1 MHDMEAALVL
11 APTLQSLLSANNEE
25 RRQAELSFQSLVN
38 HSPDRVI
45 DGLMCISADWCID
58 ALARP
63 NGESCC
69 GAPPAVRSLCAVL
82 LRRHLINKWSHLGRE
97 RQAWVKHALV
107 ASFSVQPPIHEAELA
122 AKLGD
127 CAAELATEIA
137 AQVDEEGSALAAW
150 PELIPALLDSLQR
163 SSSSRTACDAV
174 FRLANELDEPSGM
187 MRRAFAEGL
196 REMIV
201 LALKKPLEAG
211 GFLRHA
217 MRALGAVLRFADE
230 STYEDPNGPAD
241 NVGGWSSV
249 HVFVGSGIDAPIA
262 AGALTTGHSAAELLL
277 REGLEACVDLAEAR
291 PKALRHTASALCGCC
306 LFQLVLAPPP
316 TIRALAMELVV
327 TLAEAAPG
335 MMRKCRVGDALP
347 FSVAAVDSCFELLAR
362 RDDDVDVAAYAAAD
376 TEENEL
382 DERSYV
388 ELGADAL
395 DRIANALRP
404 RAVLP
409 RAAERIR
416 GLLAA
421 AAADPERDWPRARA
435 AFAALT
441 QLSESFHELGDSTDT
456 AVPYLV
462 VSPPPIAK
470 KHKKRSSR
478 KSKATGGCASL
489 RRRDLIETILPF
501 ALRYPVAQ
509 VRKEAFD
516 ALAQTAA
523 DHAPLFQLEASDI
536 VLPVI
541 CEAVRT
547 DASARCRAAA
557 CRALYAVLTSSTGAN
572 VSAHLDMLAESLRY
586 AVCDAASPNFVR
598 EFAVA
603 ALAALASAL
612 VESTAEGTHRAHCAT
627 LYRVFAETLKPMV
640 TSRCTQAALRARALE
655 CLALLGSVAGRDVFR
670 TDALFLVEV
679 VASEYFDSE
688 RRRPEDDAERSSALK
703 SVVLVA
709 ACLEADFSPF
719 LHTVVPALLQ
729 AACNDNLNLVHDR
742 SGEDGDLDDV
752 DETFVVRTEALEEQ
766 AMAVQLVTRLADS
779 LGSGFAEYVQ
789 GCLMTLAPLVA
800 NSIGD
805 DVRQHAAVAMP
816 GLVACI
822 AMKEHENAIFA
833 SEGRSCNDPWWW
845 YEPASTR
852 VAAIFAINAL
862 LEAIAEEEE
871 RDPRIAALQALRATI
886 ECASRIVGVYESAQS
901 KETEFG
907 NETTRLEMNGRK
919 TKNLARVETPFE
931 CVPTLYGTPVLAKIL
946 GRLYEALQ
954 ACIQRRAVR
963 LASAKVD
970 VDFDDELAA
979 QELSRRADDEELQYN
994 IAEVLGSLLRTHG
1007 AVGLDVLFS
1016 GNRWIERIRD
1026 MSHPNCLEADRKFAA
1041 FIIAD
1046 LFEFGTSLPRGD
1058 FFATGDPAA
1067 MPVDA
1072 KRNQVI
1078 ANAQCRCTEA
1088 CLMALI
1094 SLAESPPAA
1103 HADEHASAAR
1113 RQAAVYGVGVAAESC
1128 IKAVSPY
1135 APALARMLI
1144 AVMNGHSQSPED
1156 CQDDDDDDDFV
1167 DEDEDIDD
1175 AVLVRDNAAA
1185 SLEKVVRCHA
1195 INLGNAVD
1203 SIWKQWLEY
1212 LPMLGDAEEADKSVR
1227 SLCHSIVSGTT
1238 LPPFDLPT
1246 LLAALGRIASAIMD
1260 GGYSF
1265 TTAKKRPAS
1274 RTVRD
1279 RLALRRRDSKPIG
1292 VIMASAL
1299 GALQARDSQEFQ
1311 AAWASLDSGHQ
1322 HALQVLA
1329 KGQESVSHLSL
1340 NKSCV

>member
-1 MHDMEAALVL
+1 MRDMEAALVL

-82 LRRHLINKWSHLGRE
+82 LRRHLVNKWSHLGLA

-107 ASFSVQPPIHEAELA
+107 ASFSAQPPVHEAELA

-150 PELIPALLDSLQR
+150 PELVPALLDSLLR

-196 REMIV
+196 REVIV
-201 LALKKPLEAG
+201 IALKKPLDDG
-211 GFLRHA
+211 GAFLRHA

-230 STYEDPNGPAD
+230 STYEDPNGLAE

-249 HVFVGSGIDAPIA
+249 QVFVGSAIDAPIG
-262 AGALTTGHSAAELLL
+262 AGALTPGHSAAELLL
-277 REGLEACVDLAEAR
+277 REGLEACVDLAEAK

-306 LFQLVLAPPP
+306 LFQLVLAPLP
-316 TIRALAMELVV
+316 TVRALAVELVV

-335 MMRKCRVGDALP
+335 MMRKCRVGDASLP
-347 FSVAAVDSCFELLAR
+347 FSVAAVDACFELLAR
-362 RDDDVDVAAYAAAD
+362 RDDDVDVAAYAVAD
-376 TEENEL
+376 TEESER

-395 DRIANALRP
+395 DRIAHALRP

-416 GLLAA
+416 DLLAA
-421 AAADPERDWPRARA
+421 AAADPATGWPRARA
-435 AFAALT
+435 AFAALI
-441 QLSESFHELGDSTDT
+441 QLSESYHELGDSADA

-462 VSPPPIAK
+462 VSPPPATRR
-470 KHKKRSSR
+470 HKKRSSR
-478 KSKATGGCASL
+478 KSKASGGCASL
-489 RRRDLIETILPF
+489 RRRDLVETILPF

-509 VRKEAFD
+509 VRKAAFD

-523 DHAPLFQLEASDI
+523 DHAPVFQLEASDT
-536 VLPVI
+536 VLPAI

-547 DASARCRAAA
+547 DGSARCRAAA
-557 CRALYAVLTSSTGAN
+557 CRALYAVLASSTGAS
-572 VSAHLDMLAESLRY
+572 VSGHLDMLAESLRY
-586 AVCDAASPNFVR
+586 AVCDAASPSFVR

-612 VESTAEGTHRAHCAT
+612 VESPDEGTHRAHCAT

-640 TSRCTQAALRARALE
+640 ASRCTQAALRARALE
-655 CLALLGSVAGRDVFR
+655 CLALLGSAAGRDVFR
-670 TDALFLVEV
+670 TDALFLVDV
-679 VASEYFDSE
+679 VATEYFDSE

-709 ACLEADFSPF
+709 SCLEADFSPF
-719 LHTVVPALLQ
+719 LHTVVPALLE
-729 AACNDNLNLVHDR
+729 AASNDNLSLVRDR
-742 SGEDGDLDDV
+742 SGEDGDVEDI

-766 AMAVQLVTRLADS
+766 AMAVQLVARLAES
-779 LGSGFAEYVQ
+779 LGSRFAEYVQ

-800 NSIGD
+800 NSMGD
-805 DVRQHAAVAMP
+805 DVRQYAAVAMP

-822 AMKEHENAIFA
+822 AMKEHEDAVLA
-833 SEGRSCNDPWWW
+833 SAGRSYNDPWWC
-845 YEPASTR
+845 YDPASTR
-852 VAAIFAINAL
+852 VAAIFAMNAL
-862 LEAIAEEEE
+862 LEAIAIEEE

-886 ECASRIVGVYESAQS
+886 ECASRIVGVYEREHPEA
-901 KETEFG
+901 TEFG
-907 NETTRLEMNGRK
+907 NETARIATESRK
-919 TKNLARVETPFE
+919 TKNAARVETPFE
-931 CVPTLYGTPVLAKIL
+931 CIPTLYGTPVVAKVL
-946 GRLYEALQ
+946 DRLYDALQ

-979 QELSRRADDEELQYN
+979 QEASRKADDEELQYN

-1007 AVGLDVLFS
+1007 VVGLDTIFS
-1016 GNRWIERIRD
+1016 QNRWVERIRD
-1026 MSHPNCLEADRKFAA
+1026 MSHQNCLEADRKFAA
-1041 FIIAD
+1041 FVIAD
-1046 LFEFGTSLPRGD
+1046 LFEFGTASPRGD
-1058 FFATGDPAA
+1058 FFANGDSAA
-1067 MPVDA
+1067 MTVDV
-1072 KRNQVI
+1072 KRNQAI

-1088 CLMALI
+1088 YLMALI
-1094 SLAESPPAA
+1094 SLAESPPATQA
-1103 HADEHASAAR
+1103 GEPASAAR
-1113 RQAAVYGVGVAAESC
+1113 RQAAVYGVGVAAEAC

-1135 APALARMLI
+1135 APALAGMLI
-1144 AVMNGHSQSPED
+1144 AVMKGARQLPED
-1156 CQDDDDDDDFV
+1156 GQDDDDDDDFV
-1167 DEDEDIDD
+1167 DEDEEIEDT
-1175 AVLVRDNAAA
+1175 VLVSDNAAA

-1195 INLGNAVD
+1195 ISLGSAVD

-1227 SLCHSIVSGTT
+1227 SLCHCIVSGTT
-1238 LPPFDLPT
+1238 LPAFDISI
-1246 LLAALGRIASAIMD
+1246 LLAALGRIASAILD
-1260 GGYSF
+1260 GGYSY
-1265 TTAKKRPAS
+1265 TTAKRRPAS

-1279 RLALRRRDSKPIG
+1279 RLAVRRRDSKPIG
-1292 VIMASAL
+1292 VIITSAL
-1299 GALQARDSQEFQ
+1299 GALQVRDSQQFQ
-1311 AAWASLDSGHQ
+1311 AAWASLDSRQQ

-1329 KGQESVSHLSL
+1329 KGQEIVGPSILG
-1340 NKSCV
+1340 